1 MFLGPVVAF
10 QPANTVRVD
19 EAVLLLA
26 KNRSRPTENEI
37 IGGCAD
43 ASPSAT
49 EPRSEGGSPAESMDD
64 IAMLADPP
72 CGPTILDSNV
82 MLKGIDELAS
92 TWPVST
98 R

>member
-37 IGGCAD
+37 IGGF
-43 ASPSAT
+43 
-49 EPRSEGGSPAESMDD
+49 DD
-64 IAMLADPP
+64 
-72 CGPTILDSNV
+72 
-82 MLKGIDELAS
+82 
-92 TWPVST
+92 VSL
-98 R
+98 